1 MEKWIYFFFS
11 SISLRRYCGCFLRK
25 EILIVDLL
33 VQIGKFE
40 MEWQTKKPNKNSIN
54 LSWWNN
60 GKLLLPWFPSWC
72 KFFRMRFARTPPG
85 RNYNRWKRCP
95 EQSCQVFGKWLS
107 GPRNS
112 AQLGSTSRS
121 NNRNHIF
128 ESSPGCLR
136 LCSKILSSSLARSRS
151 ILCGRPPLT
160 PLNSTLCMTKKKGE
174 EKKREE
180 RKERKKN
187 VLRSTGKEKGEKTT
201 KPDEPIGLFT
211 KRKIRFF
218 SSFLSDR
225 DTAKRFF
232 LPLVSQKLFFFP
244 RVPWIGIESSMR
256 VPICMH
262 RFFYT
267 RTCQKIPLSILT
279 IFFFFSSSVQ
289 SVFPIFLRLWL
300 WS

>member
-1 MEKWIYFFFS
+1 M
-11 SISLRRYCGCFLRK
+11 
-25 EILIVDLL
+25 
-33 VQIGKFE
+33 
-40 MEWQTKKPNKNSIN
+40 
-54 LSWWNN
+54 
-60 GKLLLPWFPSWC
+60 
-72 KFFRMRFARTPPG
+72 
-85 RNYNRWKRCP
+85 
-95 EQSCQVFGKWLS
+95 FGKWLS

-279 IFFFFSSSVQ
+279 IFFFFFIRSIRISDFLKVMIMIIVNSPPRRSLLPSLELILHLEKKGKSSEILTRS
-289 SVFPIFLRLWL
+289 FNLRIFNFL
-300 WS
+300 S

>member
-1 MEKWIYFFFS
+1 
-11 SISLRRYCGCFLRK
+11 
-25 EILIVDLL
+25 
-33 VQIGKFE
+33 
-40 MEWQTKKPNKNSIN
+40 
-54 LSWWNN
+54 
-60 GKLLLPWFPSWC
+60 
-72 KFFRMRFARTPPG
+72 MRFARTPPG

-174 EKKREE
+174 EKKEKRE
-180 RKERKKN
+180 KKGKKN

-232 LPLVSQKLFFFP
+232 LPLVSQKLFFFFP
-244 RVPWIGIESSMR
+244 AFPGLESSHRCVYLYACIAFFIRER
-256 VPICMH
+256 VKKFHCP
-262 RFFYT
+262 FW
-267 RTCQKIPLSILT
+267 Q
-279 IFFFFSSSVQ
+279 FFFFSSSVQ

>member
-1 MEKWIYFFFS
+1 
-11 SISLRRYCGCFLRK
+11 
-25 EILIVDLL
+25 
-33 VQIGKFE
+33 
-40 MEWQTKKPNKNSIN
+40 
-54 LSWWNN
+54 
-60 GKLLLPWFPSWC
+60 
-72 KFFRMRFARTPPG
+72 MRFARTPPG

-160 PLNSTLCMTKKKGE
+160 PLNSTLCMTKKK
-174 EKKREE
+174 
-180 RKERKKN
+180 ERKKK
-187 VLRSTGKEKGEKTT
+187 RREKRKEKKCITF
-201 KPDEPIGLFT
+201 DR
-211 KRKIRFF
+211 KRKRGKNNKTGRTHRLVYEAKNSFF

-232 LPLVSQKLFFFP
+232 LPLVSQKLFFFFP
-244 RVPWIGIESSMR
+244 AFPGLESSHRCVYLYACIAFFIRER
-256 VPICMH
+256 VKKFHCP
-262 RFFYT
+262 FW
-267 RTCQKIPLSILT
+267 Q
-279 IFFFFSSSVQ
+279 FFFF
-289 SVFPIFLRLWL
+289 FLHPFNPYFRF
-300 WS
+300 S

>member
-1 MEKWIYFFFS
+1 
-11 SISLRRYCGCFLRK
+11 
-25 EILIVDLL
+25 
-33 VQIGKFE
+33 
-40 MEWQTKKPNKNSIN
+40 
-54 LSWWNN
+54 
-60 GKLLLPWFPSWC
+60 
-72 KFFRMRFARTPPG
+72 MRFARTPPG

-218 SSFLSDR
+218 RLFYRTETRQKDSFSR
-225 DTAKRFF
+225 SFR
-232 LPLVSQKLFFFP
+232 
-244 RVPWIGIESSMR
+244 RN
-256 VPICMH
+256 
-262 RFFYT
+262 
-267 RTCQKIPLSILT
+267 
-279 IFFFFSSSVQ
+279 FFFFSPRSLDWNRVIDACTYMHASLFLYENV
-289 SVFPIFLRLWL
+289 SKNSIVHFDNFFFFFFIRSIRISDFLKVMIMIIVNSPPRRSLLPSLDLILHLEKKRKIERNFNKVFQPSNFQLSLLRRKWR
-300 WS
+300 WKKFFIDGFYIRR

>member
-40 MEWQTKKPNKNSIN
+40 MEWQTHKASKKPNKNSIN

-174 EKKREE
+174 EKKEKRE
-180 RKERKKN
+180 KKGKKMYY
-187 VLRSTGKEKGEKTT
+187 VRQEKTGKNNKTGRT
-201 KPDEPIGLFT
+201 HRLVYEAKNSFFFVFFIGQRHG
-211 KRKIRFF
+211 KKILSPARFAETF
-218 SSFLSDR
+218 
-225 DTAKRFF
+225 
-232 LPLVSQKLFFFP
+232 FFFP

-279 IFFFFSSSVQ
+279 IFFFFLHPFNPYFRFS
-289 SVFPIFLRLWL
+289 
-300 WS
+300 

>member
-1 MEKWIYFFFS
+1 
-11 SISLRRYCGCFLRK
+11 
-25 EILIVDLL
+25 
-33 VQIGKFE
+33 
-40 MEWQTKKPNKNSIN
+40 
-54 LSWWNN
+54 
-60 GKLLLPWFPSWC
+60 
-72 KFFRMRFARTPPG
+72 MRFARTPPG

-121 NNRNHIF
+121 SNRNHIF

-174 EKKREE
+174 EKKEKRE
-180 RKERKKN
+180 KKGKKN

-232 LPLVSQKLFFFP
+232 LPLVSQKLFFFSP
-244 RVPWIGIESSMR
+244 RSLDWNR
-256 VPICMH
+256 VIDACTYMH
-262 RFFYT
+262 ASLFLYENVS
-267 RTCQKIPLSILT
+267 KNSIVHFDN
-279 IFFFFSSSVQ
+279 FFFFFFIRSIRISDFLKVMIMIIVNSPPRRSLLPSLDLILHLEKKGKSSEILTRSFKLRIFNFLSWEGNGVERKFL
-289 SVFPIFLRLWL
+289 STVFIYDDNISR
-300 WS
+300 

>member
-174 EKKREE
+174 EKKEKRE
-180 RKERKKN
+180 KKGKKN

-232 LPLVSQKLFFFP
+232 LPLVSQKLFFFSP
-244 RVPWIGIESSMR
+244 RSLDWNR
-256 VPICMH
+256 VIDACTYMH
-262 RFFYT
+262 ASLFLYENVS
-267 RTCQKIPLSILT
+267 KNSIVHFDN
-279 IFFFFSSSVQ
+279 FFFFSSSVQ

>member
-1 MEKWIYFFFS
+1 
-11 SISLRRYCGCFLRK
+11 
-25 EILIVDLL
+25 
-33 VQIGKFE
+33 
-40 MEWQTKKPNKNSIN
+40 
-54 LSWWNN
+54 
-60 GKLLLPWFPSWC
+60 
-72 KFFRMRFARTPPG
+72 MRFARTPPG

-121 NNRNHIF
+121 SNRNHIF

-232 LPLVSQKLFFFP
+232 LPLVSQKLFFFFP
-244 RVPWIGIESSMR
+244 AFPGLESSHRCVYLYACIAFFIRER
-256 VPICMH
+256 VKKFHCP
-262 RFFYT
+262 FW
-267 RTCQKIPLSILT
+267 Q
-279 IFFFFSSSVQ
+279 FFFFLHPFNPYFRFS
-289 SVFPIFLRLWL
+289 
-300 WS
+300 

>member
-1 MEKWIYFFFS
+1 MK
-11 SISLRRYCGCFLRK
+11 L
-25 EILIVDLL
+25 
-33 VQIGKFE
+33 
-40 MEWQTKKPNKNSIN
+40 PNKNSIN

-60 GKLLLPWFPSWC
+60 GKRLLLPWFPSWC

-160 PLNSTLCMTKKKGE
+160 PLNSTLCMTKKK
-174 EKKREE
+174 
-180 RKERKKN
+180 ERKKK
-187 VLRSTGKEKGEKTT
+187 RREKRKEKKCITF
-201 KPDEPIGLFT
+201 DR
-211 KRKIRFF
+211 KRKRGKNNKTGRTHRLVYEAKNSFFFVFFIGQRHGKKILSPARFAETF
-218 SSFLSDR
+218 
-225 DTAKRFF
+225 
-232 LPLVSQKLFFFP
+232 FFFP

>member
-174 EKKREE
+174 EKKEKRE
-180 RKERKKN
+180 KK
-187 VLRSTGKEKGEKTT
+187 GKKMYYVRREKKKGK
-201 KPDEPIGLFT
+201 K
-211 KRKIRFF
+211 
-218 SSFLSDR
+218 
-225 DTAKRFF
+225 
-232 LPLVSQKLFFFP
+232 QQN
-244 RVPWIGIESSMR
+244 
-256 VPICMH
+256 
-262 RFFYT
+262 
-267 RTCQKIPLSILT
+267 RTNP
-279 IFFFFSSSVQ
+279 
-289 SVFPIFLRLWL
+289 
-300 WS
+300 

>member
-1 MEKWIYFFFS
+1 
-11 SISLRRYCGCFLRK
+11 
-25 EILIVDLL
+25 
-33 VQIGKFE
+33 
-40 MEWQTKKPNKNSIN
+40 
-54 LSWWNN
+54 
-60 GKLLLPWFPSWC
+60 
-72 KFFRMRFARTPPG
+72 MRFARTPPG

-187 VLRSTGKEKGEKTT
+187 VLRSTGKEKGKKTT

-218 SSFLSDR
+218 RLFYRTETRQKDSFSR
-225 DTAKRFF
+225 SFR
-232 LPLVSQKLFFFP
+232 
-244 RVPWIGIESSMR
+244 RN
-256 VPICMH
+256 
-262 RFFYT
+262 
-267 RTCQKIPLSILT
+267 
-279 IFFFFSSSVQ
+279 FFFFSPRSLDWNRVIDACTYMHASLFLYENVSKNSIVHFDNFFFFFIRSIRISDFLKVMIMIIVNSPPRRSLLPSLDLILHLEKKGKSSEILTRSFNLRIFNFLSWEGNGVERKFL
-289 SVFPIFLRLWL
+289 STVFIYDDNISR
-300 WS
+300 

>member
-40 MEWQTKKPNKNSIN
+40 MEWQTHKASKKPNKNSIN

-160 PLNSTLCMTKKKGE
+160 PLNSTLCMTKKK
-174 EKKREE
+174 
-180 RKERKKN
+180 ERKKK
-187 VLRSTGKEKGEKTT
+187 RREKRKEKKCITF
-201 KPDEPIGLFT
+201 DR
-211 KRKIRFF
+211 KRKRGKNNKTGRTHRLVYEAKNSFFFVFFIGQRHGKKILSPARFAETF
-218 SSFLSDR
+218 
-225 DTAKRFF
+225 
-232 LPLVSQKLFFFP
+232 FFFP

-279 IFFFFSSSVQ
+279 IFFFFLHPFNPYFRFS
-289 SVFPIFLRLWL
+289 
-300 WS
+300 